1 MGLQVPLRA
10 RAGVP
15 LLPEDPGTDVTL
27 RVAVTLLPHVDHG
40 LVQPA
45 VDGPVLSSLR

>member
-27 RVAVTLLPHVDHG
+27 SVAVTLLPHVDHR